1 MELTKDSSSQ
11 GTEDGR
17 EERRHRGVCVC
28 VCVVICEL
36 LWLEVQGV

>member
-17 EERRHRGVCVC
+17 EERRYRGVCVLSYVSC
-28 VCVVICEL
+28 C
-36 LWLEVQGV
+36 G

>member
-28 VCVVICEL
+28 VLSYVSCC
-36 LWLEVQGV
+36 G

>member
-17 EERRHRGVCVC
+17 EERRHGC
-28 VCVVICEL
+28 VCVVTGEL

>member
-1 MELTKDSSSQ
+1 MELAKDSSSQ

-17 EERRHRGVCVC
+17 EERRHSGVY
-28 VCVVICEL
+28 VCVVTCEL